1 MEQGGPQLKKVS
13 YGAAMIAAIIW
24 LSWGLLMEWKI
35 TTEWNLAF
43 TVFMSAATTGY
54 LAGKKIA
61 QGSKEDPNVAKE
73 T

>member
-1 MEQGGPQLKKVS
+1 
-13 YGAAMIAAIIW
+13 
-24 LSWGLLMEWKI
+24 
-35 TTEWNLAF
+35 
-43 TVFMSAATTGY
+43 MSAATTGY